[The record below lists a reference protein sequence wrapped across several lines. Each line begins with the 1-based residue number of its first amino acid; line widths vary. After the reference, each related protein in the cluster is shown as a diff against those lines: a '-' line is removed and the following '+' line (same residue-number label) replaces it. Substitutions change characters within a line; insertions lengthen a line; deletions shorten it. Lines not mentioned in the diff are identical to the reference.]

1 MRRRGVLGWLAA
13 WAAAGARAQSAESL
27 APADAQAELPSDA
40 PEDRAPE
47 RLTPMPEPEGPWVER
62 GDASWYG
69 RRFHGR
75 RTANGERY
83 DMRKHT
89 AAHPSLPFG
98 TRVQVRSLRNGRTVV
113 VRINDRGPH
122 TPGRIIDLS
131 QAAAQELGLVGV
143 GVKEVEVTVLDAPEG
158 EASVAAG
165 PGN

>member
-13 WAAAGARAQSAESL
+13 WVAAGARAQSAEEP
-27 APADAQAELPSDA
+27 APVELQADA

-47 RLTPMPEPEGPWVER
+47 PLTPMPEPDGPWGER

-98 TRVQVRSLRNGRTVV
+98 TWVQVRSLRNGRTVV

-122 TPGRIIDLS
+122 AAGRIIDLS
-131 QAAAQELGLVGV
+131 QAAAQDLGLVGV
-143 GVKEVEVTVLDAPEG
+143 GVKEVELTVLDTPEG
-158 EASVAAG
+158 DASVAAG
-165 PGN
+165 PSN